1 MNEVTMTSAQKRKDT
16 MLKKKYDDSD
26 MKKSMQ
32 KQYGKEE
39 GKKVYFATIRK
50 QAMEGV
56 EDDKYNVSEEGLRD
70 WFGKSS
76 GTTKSGRKVRGWVQV
91 GGKYDGKPCARQPG
105 QKSTPK
111 CVSSSKRRSM
121 SKSERDSAA
130 RRKRAADPN
139 QPQKSGAAKPT
150 NVSTDPKR
158 KMKENYFNQNKV
170 YKFNV
175 VFGELKD
182 TDDITGR
189 TIKKSNIIPSLNE
202 IDQYLIKFIG
212 VHDQVPPNYSAVKV
226 NGKRAY
232 KLARNNQKFLINS
245 KKVFIEG
252 LKCLG
257 SKNVNEYCFI
267 LECSSGTYV
276 RSIARDLGKML
287 GTCAYVSELRR
298 VKIGKID
305 EKDIIL
311 LDKFEELVH
320 IGDHFEVMHS
330 IRDVLDD
337 IPAVLIDQ
345 ELSLKFRNGLSFEY
359 HNKKSEND
367 YLLIETNTKF
377 VGIGKAIEGKIK
389 PVRVFNL

>member
-1 MNEVTMTSAQKRKDT
+1 MNSWIFIDKPKNVTSFQVIKR
-16 MLKKKYDDSD
+16 LKKILNI
-26 MKKSMQ
+26 KKIGHS
-32 KQYGKEE
+32 GTLDP
-39 GKKVYFATIRK
+39 FATGIL
-50 QAMEGV
+50 AIALGEA
-56 EDDKYNVSEEGLRD
+56 
-70 WFGKSS
+70 
-76 GTTKSGRKVRGWVQV
+76 TKSIH
-91 GGKYDGKPCARQPG
+91 
-105 QKSTPK
+105 
-111 CVSSSKRRSM
+111 
-121 SKSERDSAA
+121 
-130 RRKRAADPN
+130 
-139 QPQKSGAAKPT
+139 
-150 NVSTDPKR
+150 
-158 KMKENYFNQNKV
+158 YFNQNKV

-189 TIKKSNIIPSLNE
+189 TIKKSNVIPKLDE
-202 IDQYLIKFIG
+202 INQCIRKFIG
-212 VHDQVPPNYSAVKV
+212 KNAQIPPQYSAVKV

-232 KLARNNQKFLINS
+232 KLARENQKFEL
-245 KKVFIEG
+245 KAKDVFIG
-252 LKCLG
+252 NIKCLG
-257 SKNVNEYCFI
+257 IKNMNEYSFVM
-267 LECSSGTYV
+267 ECSTGTYV
-276 RSIARDLGKML
+276 RSVARDLGKML
-287 GTCAYVSELRR
+287 GTYAYVSELRR

-345 ELSLKFRNGLSFEY
+345 ELSRKFRNGLSFEY
-359 HNKKSEND
+359 FSKKSEND